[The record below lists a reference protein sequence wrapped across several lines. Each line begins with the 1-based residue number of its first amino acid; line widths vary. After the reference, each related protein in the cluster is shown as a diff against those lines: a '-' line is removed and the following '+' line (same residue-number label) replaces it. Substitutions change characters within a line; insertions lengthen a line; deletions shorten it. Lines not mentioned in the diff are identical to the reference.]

1 MYKPFLALS
10 LIALPTF
17 AELESMPD
25 YRCIEDVTVA
35 VKHERDR
42 LSTSSG
48 QYDLKYY
55 LIHIT
60 NVPDDVLLELGKS
73 IPAYQDYAA
82 SHPGTDLSDP
92 DEVRELVN
100 QLSEVWEYGGYL
112 EQERLETSKITP
124 PIYFMFSSLR
134 ELDNA
139 NYYTRHNRCM
149 YMDGTDV
156 ESGLAC
162 SIDSE
167 SSKFNFDFETQR
179 FERVGLSDWVQGY
192 DFTRTLVTYGHC
204 EQWQRMETPEKSNE
218 KSPRKQQAG

>member
-10 LIALPTF
+10 LIAIPTF

-92 DEVRELVN
+92 VVVRELVN

-124 PIYFMFSSLR
+124 PVYFMFQSFSQIN
-134 ELDNA
+134 NA
-139 NYYTRHNRCM
+139 NYYTRLNRCI
-149 YMDGTDV
+149 YMDGYDV

-162 SIDSE
+162 SMDSE
-167 SSKFNFDFETQR
+167 SQKFNFDIQTQR
-179 FERVGLSDWVQGY
+179 FENVSLGDWSQG
-192 DFTRTLVTYGHC
+192 DAFTRTLITYGKC
-204 EQWQRMETPEKSNE
+204 EPWQSMN
-218 KSPRKQQAG
+218 